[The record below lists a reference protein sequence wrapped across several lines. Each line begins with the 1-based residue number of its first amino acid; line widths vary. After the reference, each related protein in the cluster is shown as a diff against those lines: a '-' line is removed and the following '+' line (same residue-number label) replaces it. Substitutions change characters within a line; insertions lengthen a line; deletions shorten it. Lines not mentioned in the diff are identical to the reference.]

1 MSKKSRDERLQE
13 RYNQSQD
20 QGEEPSYS
28 SEEGFECDVCGAEFD
43 TERGLKSH
51 TGQVHETIDDDEHVR
66 LQLRVPR
73 GTRDEFNGLAQSKL
87 ELEMNERG
95 HGKMFDELSKP
106 ELQNAAIQVVVN
118 NIDEWADEIE
128 QLHE

>member
-1 MSKKSRDERLQE
+1 M
-13 RYNQSQD
+13 
-20 QGEEPSYS
+20 
-28 SEEGFECDVCGAEFD
+28 
-43 TERGLKSH
+43 
-51 TGQVHETIDDDEHVR
+51 
-66 LQLRVPR
+66 PR